1 MEIVN
6 DDKQDKV
13 RIVNVCK
20 DSEWSN
26 REVGDVGKTKWIGV
40 DNWNDIAVCFIFI
53 FWYFLFLTEIL
64 RGEKEP
70 FFVFHTSWDN
80 F

>member
-26 REVGDVGKTKWIGV
+26 REVGDVGNYGS
-40 DNWNDIAVCFIFI
+40 
-53 FWYFLFLTEIL
+53 
-64 RGEKEP
+64 
-70 FFVFHTSWDN
+70 TS
-80 F
+80 FKVK

>member
-1 MEIVN
+1 MDIVN

-40 DNWNDIAVCFIFI
+40 DNWNRKVVHRNSL
-53 FWYFLFLTEIL
+53 YFLL
-64 RGEKEP
+64 
-70 FFVFHTSWDN
+70 S
-80 F
+80 